1 MADVNEFWFQL
12 DDRFLFNVGDHPEI
26 IEAYG
31 VIEMPD
37 GITNLRAE
45 HRANGTYPDGFAEA
59 VEPMRDALQLL
70 STEQLAVFDAHLG
83 EPDAVRTAL
92 EEFGQGIH
100 FDDRRPPGSKIH
112 MMDTSGPE
120 NPAVGFHR
128 WHAIIRA
135 KLVLGID
142 AERWWEID
150 RCVGLGWAIQS
161 EAQPVQGSEPNPGLP
176 AERVA
181 ELREAWMALTSEE
194 VDDAFDSFPF
204 PAVQAPA

>member
-70 STEQLAVFDAHLG
+70 STEQLADFDAHLG
-83 EPDAVRTAL
+83 EPDAERTAL